1 MDKPQAN
8 LDEFQKDADGYITI
22 FDGKTM
28 KGWRGYG
35 RDTVPGRWVVEDGCI
50 KFNGSGGG
58 EAQAG
63 DVYSYVKINLETGRR
78 TETKLDLGG
87 TEAMAYGLRDDNGS
101 ISPFA
106 ITRHDGENYI
116 EVF

>member
-1 MDKPQAN
+1 MR
-8 LDEFQKDADGYITI
+8 LTGSHIHCLL
-22 FDGKTM
+22 
-28 KGWRGYG
+28 RYG
-35 RDTVPGRWVVEDGCI
+35 
-50 KFNGSGGG
+50 SHG